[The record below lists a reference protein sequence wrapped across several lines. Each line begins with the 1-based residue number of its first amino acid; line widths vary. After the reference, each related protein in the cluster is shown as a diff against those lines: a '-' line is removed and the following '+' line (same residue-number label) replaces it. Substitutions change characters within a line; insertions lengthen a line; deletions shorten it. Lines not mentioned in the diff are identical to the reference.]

1 MASGS
6 AECARTAGA
15 PEDTVGNF
23 IHNLPT
29 PNLYVHV
36 RQTNLTLLQTY
47 GPNAWRIHNY
57 LLEATAKQTEKTL
70 EDLKQL
76 TIEVN
81 RDRKNTQVSNFLV
94 LEYTQSLISAFT
106 G

>member
-1 MASGS
+1 MQ
-6 AECARTAGA
+6 
-15 PEDTVGNF
+15 
-23 IHNLPT
+23 
-29 PNLYVHV
+29 V

-47 GPNAWRIHNY
+47 GPNAWRIQNY

-81 RDRKNTQVSNFLV
+81 RDRKNTQVS
-94 LEYTQSLISAFT
+94 ISSIL